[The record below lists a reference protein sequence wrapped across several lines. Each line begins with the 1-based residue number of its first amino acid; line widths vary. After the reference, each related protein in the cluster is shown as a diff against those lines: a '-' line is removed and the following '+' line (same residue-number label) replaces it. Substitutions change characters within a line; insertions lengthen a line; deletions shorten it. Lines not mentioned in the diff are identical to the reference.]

1 MRQGWRGGFHT
12 VNDSIARHG
21 LRRSAAHGCRRA
33 ATPQRADLA
42 RAQPHTIANSKHQA
56 PVSRTAPTKP
66 IGAMV
71 KSCVTFKLKPS

>member
-1 MRQGWRGGFHT
+1 MRQGWRVGFHT
-12 VNDSIARHG
+12 VNDLIARHG
-21 LRRSAAHGCRRA
+21 LRRSAAHGCQRAVIPRRA
-33 ATPQRADLA
+33 SMVKGGPAHFT
-42 RAQPHTIANSKHQA
+42 NSKHQA